1 MSPFQAFRGCSKG
14 RNLPV
19 AVAAIMTSQF
29 ENVPASHDVD
39 VACCFRN
46 SSYEVDLR
54 YYVSVTHFLPLIY
67 VLPNSRQNPSNSLS
81 HIPSLHHDF
90 PAGISCE
97 VSSRA
102 GCSISDPTGSPDPS
116 STLGMCVD
124 SSGRLLSADSSL
136 SPWYTPFFPSGTWG
150 C

>member
-54 YYVSVTHFLPLIY
+54 YYVSVTRFLPLIY
-67 VLPNSRQNPSNSLS
+67 VLPNSRQNHPILFRIFPHFIMTSPQAFHARSRPGQAVPSQTQ
-81 HIPSLHHDF
+81 
-90 PAGISCE
+90 PAAPILVLPLGC
-97 VSSRA
+97 VSIARD
-102 GCSISDPTGSPDPS
+102 GYCQQT
-116 STLGMCVD
+116 VH
-124 SSGRLLSADSSL
+124 
-136 SPWYTPFFPSGTWG
+136 
-150 C
+150 